1 MKSSK
6 QTREKAIEDYLRLR
20 VKHLG
25 GRAYKFSS
33 PGNAGV
39 PDRLVVLPGGRIAFV
54 ELKAPG
60 RKPTVKQ
67 NQKMREL
74 EGLGARCAWT
84 DSKEGVDRI
93 LKELQ
98 DGI

>member
-1 MKSSK
+1 MNTKPIC
-6 QTREKAIEDYLRLR
+6 EKTIEDYLRLR
-20 VKHLG
+20 VKRMG

-33 PGNAGV
+33 PGNAGA

-60 RKPTVKQ
+60 KKPTVKQ
-67 NQKMREL
+67 NQKMQEL
-74 EGLGARCAWT
+74 RRLGASCAWT
-84 DSKEGVDRI
+84 DSREGVDQI
-93 LKELQ
+93 LKELR

>member
-1 MKSSK
+1 MEKK
-6 QTREKAIEDYLRLR
+6 QIREKVIEDYLRLQ
-20 VKHLG
+20 VKHMG

-39 PDRLVVLPGGRIAFV
+39 PDRLVVFPGGKIAFV

-67 NQKMREL
+67 NQKMQEL
-74 EGLGARCAWT
+74 RHLGAVCTWT
-84 DSKEGVDRI
+84 NSKEGVDQI